1 LKFMAFI
8 SIKFET
14 LLIFVNDFV
23 VFFFFF

>member
-1 LKFMAFI
+1 VKFMAFI

-23 VFFFFF
+23 VFFF